1 MGIRARE
8 WFDIGVDDF
17 EVVSMAG
24 SQPPVSC
31 LNDGLQTATG
41 STLGHGLISI
51 ADTDT
56 PRPEA
61 TFRFKDD
68 TIRISLKEEYADRI
82 RRDCRR
88 GVEIYGADT
97 PQQRIAAA
105 ENEHLYD
112 QQQNAGRKKILI
124 LFVELGERP

>member
-31 LNDGLQTATG
+31 MNDGLQTATG
-41 STLGHGLISI
+41 STLGHGLITI

-97 PQQRIAAA
+97 PEYWQYVRDLAIGYWLALDR
-105 ENEHLYD
+105 HD
-112 QQQNAGRKKILI
+112 I
-124 LFVELGERP
+124 FSVTVER